1 MISAVKSRKG
11 MTLAEIMV
19 SLALVAIIITM
30 TASFVAL
37 ITERTRVNR
46 ENETL
51 REDRALI
58 QSGVESWITSMLSGG
73 YSIMTS
79 EKSPN
84 LFASNDETKDPSYA
98 LSFDNNRLMGTRPD
112 SESIVLST
120 EKVTG
125 ISFSITSKTENEITK
140 KIYFCTVKSANEV
153 SYTFCVYP
161 RIGEAVG
168 E

>member
-58 QSGVESWITSMLSGG
+58 QSGVESWITSMLSDG

-79 EKSPN
+79 EESPS
-84 LFASNDETKDPSYA
+84 LFVSIEAASYV
-98 LSFDNNRLMGTRPD
+98 LSFNNNELTGRRPGG
-112 SESIVLST
+112 ENIVLST

-125 ISFSITSKTENEITK
+125 ISFEIIPSDNSR
-140 KIYFCTVKSANEV
+140 KIYFCTVNPGEKTE
-153 SYTFCVYP
+153 YTFCVYP
-161 RIGEAVG
+161 RIGEAVNG
-168 E
+168 

>member
-11 MTLAEIMV
+11 MTLAEILV

-58 QSGVESWITSMLSGG
+58 QSGVESWITSMLSDG
-73 YSIMTS
+73 YSIAIS
-79 EKSPN
+79 NESPS
-84 LFASNDETKDPSYA
+84 LYASKTGMDTHY
-98 LSFDNNRLMGTRPD
+98 LSFNDKLTGTRPGG
-112 SESIVLST
+112 ENIVLST

-125 ISFSITSKTENEITK
+125 ISFEIIPNDSDSSR
-140 KIYFCTVKSANEV
+140 KIYFCTVQSANEV

-161 RIGEAVG
+161 RIGEAVNG
-168 E
+168 

>member
-58 QSGVESWITSMLSGG
+58 QSGVESWITSMLSDG

-79 EKSPN
+79 EESPS
-84 LFASNDETKDPSYA
+84 LFVSIEEVSSYV
-98 LSFDNNRLMGTRPD
+98 LSFDNNELTGTRPGG
-112 SESIVLST
+112 EKIELST

-140 KIYFCTVKSANEV
+140 KIYFCTVNPGEETE
-153 SYTFCVYP
+153 YTFCVYP
-161 RIGEAVG
+161 RIGEAVNG
-168 E
+168 